1 MIPFVNTIDKHR
13 SEPKRSLNDYTKSV
27 KLQLGQDLQ
36 KRTKIYLDT
45 NYWIHLREVTLNNNT
60 DEVYIKLL
68 DLLRT
73 GIETRKIICPISDE
87 IFGEILLQ
95 TNLENL
101 KASAK
106 IIDELSECVSVLSS
120 REREQFEILHFLY
133 NTTNLASSLHDQ
145 EVFVWSKIPF
155 SFGLTHPHISQI
167 SPEEELVVQ
176 KSFFDQMWSI
186 TFSEMVEVIGH
197 KNVLSWPRHRD
208 ISKDLTDG
216 KFEHMK
222 ENQSFKE
229 LHLEEIAGVLDI
241 YKPLF
246 EDAMLYLFESKKNEK
261 PKHEEI
267 EKADCGQ
274 RLANL
279 VYHGF
284 KMNKLGTYFPS
295 LIIEAGLH
303 AAVRYDKERKF
314 KKNDLPDFRHA
325 KSSLPYFDVFL
336 TESSLQHLVCSGTL
350 AFDKKY
356 SCKVMS
362 DPIDSVNYIEEII
375 S

>member
-1 MIPFVNTIDKHR
+1 MIQFVNTFDKHR
-13 SEPKRSLNDYTKSV
+13 SEPERSLNDYTKSV
-27 KLQLGQDLQ
+27 KLQLGHDLQ
-36 KRTKIYLDT
+36 NRTKIYLDT
-45 NYWIHLREVTLNNNT
+45 NYWINLRKVNLNNNA
-60 DEVYIKLL
+60 DQIYIKLL
-68 DLLRT
+68 DLLKS
-73 GIETRKIICPISDE
+73 GIQTKKIICPISDE

-95 TNLENL
+95 TNFDNL
-101 KASAK
+101 KASARL
-106 IIDELSECVSVLSS
+106 IDELSECVSVLSS
-120 REREQFEILHFLY
+120 REREQFEILHFIY
-133 NTTNLASSLHDQ
+133 STTNLESSLHDQ

-155 SFGLTHPHISQI
+155 SFGLTHPLFSQI

-186 TFSEMVEVIGH
+186 TFSELVEIIGH

-216 KFEHMK
+216 KFKHMK
-222 ENQSFKE
+222 ENQSFIE
-229 LHLEEIAGVLDI
+229 LHLEEVAGILCS

-246 EDAMLYLFESKKNEK
+246 EDAMLYLYESKKNQK

-274 RLANL
+274 KLATL

-284 KMNKLGTYFPS
+284 KMNKLGTYLPS

-303 AAVRYDKERKF
+303 AAMRYDQDRKF

-325 KSSLPYFDVFL
+325 KSALPYFDVFL
-336 TESSLQHLVCSGTL
+336 TESSLRHLIRSGTL

-356 SCKVMS
+356 GCKVIS
-362 DPIDSVNYIEEII
+362 DPIESVKYIENII